1 VYGPLGPPAWRRPIV
16 LLTGPHAVSAAENF
30 MQMLVGA
37 HRLTAI
43 VGEQRS
49 AGTNGNITGVQLPG
63 GFAFSYT
70 GMRVLNPDGSRH
82 HGVGI
87 VPDVDTSLSAADLR
101 DGVDR
106 DLLAAIA
113 VLGGP

>member
-1 VYGPLGPPAWRRPIV
+1 
-16 LLTGPHAVSAAENF
+16 VSAAENF

-37 HRLTAI
+37 GRLAGI
-43 VGEQRS
+43 VGEQPS
-49 AGTNGNITGVQLPG
+49 AGTNGNITGIQLPG
-63 GFAFSYT
+63 GFGFIYT

-87 VPDVDTSLSAADLR
+87 VPTVQTTLTAADLR

-106 DLLAAIA
+106 DLLAAIELLSA
-113 VLGGP
+113 P